1 MECKERIEGALQIKG
16 IDSASW
22 DVNTKMLK
30 VVFDTSK
37 IQVEKIQS
45 KILAVGH
52 DLEDKKAD
60 DKIYQSL
67 PACCQYREKND
78 HSHATTEAVSAN
90 SVSGVVLSE
99 DSKGNLSPL
108 EGASIYWSGSHDGTV
123 SDKSGFFTIQRGA
136 DKAKLVVSYVGFQ
149 TDSTEI
155 TGEGHLQIVLA
166 SSGQLKGITIKGKPK
181 FSYINLMGPMRNM
194 TLNSADLLK
203 AACCN
208 LSESFETNPSVDV
221 SYSDAV
227 TGSKQ

>member
-1 MECKERIEGALQIKG
+1 MCNFKINPIYFLKTLIQHNSIKYIFVLILTLFTFSQSFSQKNINDKAVSFKVFGNCVECKERIEGALQIKG

-22 DVNTKMLK
+22 DVNTKMLE

-37 IQVEKIQS
+37 IKIEKIQS

-78 HSHATTEAVSAN
+78 HSHASAESVSAN

-108 EGASIYWSGSHDGTV
+108 EGASVYWSGSHDGTV
-123 SDKSGFFTIQRGA
+123 SDRGQNA
-136 DKAKLVVSYVGFQ
+136 VG
-149 TDSTEI
+149 
-155 TGEGHLQIVLA
+155 
-166 SSGQLKGITIKGKPK
+166 
-181 FSYINLMGPMRNM
+181 
-194 TLNSADLLK
+194 
-203 AACCN
+203 
-208 LSESFETNPSVDV
+208 
-221 SYSDAV
+221 AV
-227 TGSKQ
+227 